1 MIIHARYPDE
11 KHPVN
16 RSGSMLIEMTFA
28 LGLLVAIAY
37 LLLQGT
43 LNLLPPRQWVIMQNI
58 TDAHLTY
65 EEACAKRISF
75 DELTSAT
82 TDELASPTDPPKW
95 PIFPYKQKVEKF
107 EIGKSPG
114 GTSIIGTVV
123 RTRVVDGNNIAATS
137 EAIAQA
143 LNPAKMETWKLQS
156 HLTYRIGGKDYVKS
170 RTVVRTR

>member
-11 KHPVN
+11 KHPVA
-16 RSGSMLIEMTFA
+16 RPGSMLIEMTVA

-43 LNLLPPRQWVIMQNI
+43 INIIPPRNWVIMQNV
-58 TDAHLTY
+58 TDAYLTY
-65 EEACAKRISF
+65 EEAYARRISF
-75 DELTSAT
+75 DELTSDTSAWPT
-82 TDELASPTDPPKW
+82 TAIPAE
-95 PIFPYKQKVEKF
+95 V

-114 GTSIIGTVV
+114 GRTIKGTII
-123 RTRVVDGNNIAATS
+123 RTRVAYGNNITATS
-137 EAIAQA
+137 DANDQA

-156 HLTYRIGGKDYVKS
+156 HLTYSIGGKNYVKS